1 MRYIDTGVRDP
12 AHAFGT
18 WLDTQVRSDPSI
30 AEVRWQ
36 SGYFGAEILPYFAPA
51 MARLRRSGGTVRV
64 LVGSNDGTTRRSDV
78 AALLAA
84 VGPARPGLRVGVV
97 SFADGYFHPKTVH
110 LVRND
115 GSAAAY
121 IGSANLTGAGAALNV
136 EAGIVLDTRDGDD
149 RRVLEAVRAAVDWW
163 FAARRPGLHLV
174 STAADLAALARA
186 GVLDVPQPPR
196 PRPAATRSGAGG
208 RGPSLRPLLN
218 LPASAPPSSSRPPS
232 VGPGAP
238 APVRWTKKLSASDAQ
253 RKTTGNQRGSITL
266 VQAGAPIDPK
276 TYFRNVLFGGV
287 TWRRGATATGQPL
300 ETARVRLEVDLL
312 GQRRRHMDLE
322 VTYAPNREAAQ
333 SNYTTLLHLG
343 QLSKD
348 FAAQDMTGK
357 QLTIE
362 RRADGTFGLSIR

>member
-1 MRYIDTGVRDP
+1 M
-12 AHAFGT
+12 A
-18 WLDTQVRSDPSI
+18 VRSDPSI

-64 LVGSNDGTTRRSDV
+64 LVGSNDGTTRQSDV

-149 RRVLEAVRAAVDWW
+149 RRVPEAVRAAVDWW

-218 LPASAPPSSSRPPS
+218 LPGSAPPSSSRPPS

-253 RKTTGNQRGSITL
+253 RKRKGNQRGSITL
-266 VQAGAPIDPK
+266 VKAGQAINSQ
-276 TYFRNVLFGGV
+276 TYFRQVLFG
-287 TWRRGATATGQPL
+287 ATGWKRGRIRTGKL
-300 ETARVRLEVDLL
+300 EEFKQVRFDVDVL
-312 GQRRRHMDLE
+312 GTKSVMTLKVSFE
-322 VTYAPNREAAQ
+322 KSREQ
-333 SNYTTLLHLG
+333 GRSNYMSLLHLG
-343 QLSKD
+343 PLRPHFST
-348 FAAQDMTGK
+348 QDMTGR